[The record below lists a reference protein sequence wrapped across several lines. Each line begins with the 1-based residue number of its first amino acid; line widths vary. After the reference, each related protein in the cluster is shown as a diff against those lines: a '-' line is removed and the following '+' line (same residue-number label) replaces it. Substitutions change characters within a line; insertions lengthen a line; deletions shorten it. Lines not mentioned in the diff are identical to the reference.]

1 MVALTSTTS
10 VPSALNAALLE
21 LDIHIPTERTGL
33 VVDHFNYDVSSAA
46 DHHDVVLVPA
56 PGQIKPGTKNYFAGG
71 KNDLIALPHTLG
83 HTLGS
88 GAQLTSILKAPRTAY
103 IYNQKEQTE
112 VVDEVFAA
120 GEQLALVSAFQ
131 ARNSARFTVVGSAEL
146 FQDKWMDAKVQR
158 PGDKE
163 AVQAWNEVFARRLSG
178 WTFEE
183 IGYLRVN
190 SVEHHVS
197 EEGPLANISNPTMYR
212 VSQNAVCFIGSPHRA
227 SE

>member
-1 MVALTSTTS
+1 M
-10 VPSALNAALLE
+10 
-21 LDIHIPTERTGL
+21 
-33 VVDHFNYDVSSAA
+33 VDHFNYDVSSAA
-46 DHHDVVLVPA
+46 DHHDVILLPA
-56 PGQIKPGTKNYFAGG
+56 PSQYKPGTKNYFAGG

-88 GAQLTSILKAPRTAY
+88 GAQLTPILKAPRTAY
-103 IYNQKEQTE
+103 IYNPKEQAE

-120 GEQLALVSAFQ
+120 GEQLTLISAFQ
-131 ARNSARFTVVGSAEL
+131 ARNSARFTVVGAAEL
-146 FQDKWMDAKVQR
+146 FQDKWMDAKVKR

-163 AVQAWNEVFARRLSG
+163 AVKAWNEVFARRVSG
-178 WTFEE
+178 WAFQE

-212 VSQNAVCFIGSPHRA
+212 VSQNAVCIQQPTKELA
-227 SE
+227 QPTNVA